1 MDNNNQRTKE
11 ELDNVEFNYFHYYV
25 IKPSEN
31 NPDNIST
38 IIKKKASD
46 TNPKFPRLA
55 RDLKDDA
62 IQIMVN
68 DAVFDAASGK
78 YIPNSKGR
86 EKERQRLKELVLK
99 DSLNYLQNASKAKK
113 IVLYSLIQKIT
124 DSPKNKIQDES
135 IFTFDELLSSARYLE
150 KEQGFQFIDENKS
163 DPFASFDGMEQYFL
177 TLNIHD
183 LYEFLGVDK
192 KASPKDINDALLAK
206 KAEHNKLPTNMRDKK
221 NAYSKLNGKVP
232 VILQN
237 QDQRKL
243 YDYFITFYDDI
254 WSRLKAKKMY
264 NDFDL
269 DFDDF
274 TGYVSMIQKETG
286 LSVKEANQVMMMGV
300 HHYSLNLVGGNEDD
314 GLDTCPK
321 CGKLYSKGLKVCPHC
336 GANLEVLCWNC
347 AKPMSVASKVC
358 PHCGASGSL
367 EANFNKAKANLD
379 AALKEVPI
387 DEVKLESCL
396 LSLRNV
402 YPKYV
407 EHKGCK
413 METTVVEYASK
424 FEKRKAEKKKIDEI
438 FENYIAKVDDLVAR
452 KLFVKASGV
461 LLQAKEKLPSYDFK
475 KYEAQI
481 DSALS
486 KAKML
491 TSSASQKLKM
501 GNTSSGLDD
510 ANKALDTCPDYSE
523 AFMLLKAHPPIAP
536 TDVSVICDKEGAHIH
551 WSARPDAT
559 VTYTILRK
567 AGVAIKSDDDGIL
580 VAQGVTLNE
589 FIDSSLVSGV
599 PTYYAV
605 YADRKGVHSKVTAC
619 LTPALTFLNVSNV
632 HQEIKDG
639 RIAVVFKSPEG
650 AKKVHIRKKKG
661 SIPPS
666 SLSDGEEVLYKDN
679 AFEIKDDTKDV
690 YSFYFIT
697 EYEVN
702 GKKQF
707 SSPLKCTYK
716 KTILP
721 KVLEITSSS
730 VKSNG
735 SQFIVTY
742 KPIDKGLSLELY
754 VSDKCYDFEF
764 GLADENVNFPKKFR
778 NLSKADF
785 IPGENRFTYE
795 MKPESMTWVYP
806 VVKNSS
812 LYVICKPLL
821 ANSLSG
827 LQALNVI
834 QNEGSIRI
842 EGKLNENTRNLI
854 ALISKT
860 DYPKSM
866 TEEGIDKKIIS
877 KEDFLSSGG
886 MKLTL
891 MPGVYYITLVCEFR
905 ENSETFYSSYLQ
917 LPKPINLKKKTPLKC
932 AIEGDIDVYKS
943 KKIKVI
949 FKSSIQ
955 GEVPKCELYSG
966 FPRPAS
972 KLRGTLLCT
981 IPGGPLKK
989 KLFKSDY
996 YYMTFVDVPPLPRK
1010 GDKVAI
1016 FFADDENDDF
1026 FLQLLET
1033 I

>member
-11 ELDNVEFNYFHYYV
+11 ELDDVEFNYFHYYV

-68 DAVFDAASGK
+68 DAIFDDASGK
-78 YIPNSKGR
+78 YIPKSGGR
-86 EKERQRLKELVLK
+86 EKERLHLKELVLK

-124 DSPKNKIQDES
+124 DSPRNKIQDES

-150 KEQGFQFIDENKS
+150 KQEGFQFIDENKS
-163 DPFASFDGMEQYFL
+163 DPFAAFDGMEQYFL

-192 KASPKDINDALLAK
+192 KASLKDINDSLLAK
-206 KAEHNKLPTNMRDKK
+206 KAEHNKLPANMRDKK

-237 QDQRKL
+237 PDQRKL

-274 TGYVSMIQKETG
+274 TGYVSIIQKETG

-314 GLDTCPK
+314 GLNTCPK
-321 CGKLYSKGLKVCPHC
+321 RGTLYSKELKVCPHC

-347 AKPMSVASKVC
+347 AKPMFIASKVC
-358 PHCGASGSL
+358 PHCGVSGSL
-367 EANFNKAKANLD
+367 EATFNKAKANME

-387 DEVKLESCL
+387 DEMKLESCL

-413 METTVVEYASK
+413 IETTVSEYTTK
-424 FEKRKAEKKKIDEI
+424 VIKKKAEKKKIDDI
-438 FENYIAKVDDLVAR
+438 FENYIVKVNDLVA
-452 KLFVKASGV
+452 KKFFVKASGV

-475 KYEAQI
+475 KYETQI
-481 DSALS
+481 DYALN

-491 TSSASQKLKM
+491 TLSASQKLKM

-510 ANKALDTCPDYSE
+510 ANKALDTCLDYSE
-523 AFMLLKAHPPIAP
+523 AFMILKAHPPISP
-536 TDVSVICDKEGAHIH
+536 DSLSVICDKEGAHIH
-551 WSARPDAT
+551 WSAKSDTT
-559 VTYTILRK
+559 VTYSILRK
-567 AGVAIKSDDDGIL
+567 TGIPIKSDDDGIL

-589 FIDSSLVSGV
+589 FIDSSLISGA

-605 YADRKGVHSKVTAC
+605 YADRKGVHSKVTGS

-639 RIAVVFKSPEG
+639 LIAVSFKSPEG

-661 SIPPS
+661 TIPPS
-666 SLSDGEEVLYKDN
+666 SLSDGEEVFFKDN
-679 AFEIKDDTKDV
+679 AFTIKDNTEDV

-702 GKKQF
+702 SKKYF
-707 SSPLKCTYK
+707 SSPLKCTYR
-716 KTILP
+716 KTVLP
-721 KVLEITSSS
+721 KGLEITSSC

-764 GLADENVNFPKKFR
+764 GFADENVNFPKKFK
-778 NLSKADF
+778 NLRKADF
-785 IPGENRFTYE
+785 IPGDNRFTYE
-795 MKPESMTWVYP
+795 MKPESMIWVYP

-821 ANSLSG
+821 ANNISG

-834 QNEGSIRI
+834 ENEGSVRI
-842 EGKLNENTRNLI
+842 EGNLNKNTRNLI

-866 TEEGIDKKIIS
+866 TEEGVDKKIIS
-877 KEDFLSSGG
+877 KENFLSSGG
-886 MKLTL
+886 MTLTL
-891 MPGVYYITLVCEFR
+891 MPGVYYITLLSEFM
-905 ENSETFYSSYLQ
+905 ENSETIYSSLLQ
-917 LPKPINLKKKTPLKC
+917 LPKPINLKKKAPLKC
-932 AIEGDIDVYKS
+932 AVDGDIDVYKS

-949 FKSSIQ
+949 FKSSVQ
-955 GEVPKCELYSG
+955 GEVPNCELYAG
-966 FPRPAS
+966 FPRPVS

-989 KLFKSDY
+989 KLFKADY
-996 YYMTFVDVPPLPRK
+996 YYTASANVPPLPKK